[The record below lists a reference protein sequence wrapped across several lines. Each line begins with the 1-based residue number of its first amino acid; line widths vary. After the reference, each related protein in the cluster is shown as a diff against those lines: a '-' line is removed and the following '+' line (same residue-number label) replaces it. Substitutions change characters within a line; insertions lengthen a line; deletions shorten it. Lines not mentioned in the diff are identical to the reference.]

1 MTIKAVKEPA
11 GFQAREQRRHSMRT
25 REQYIEGLRKMRK
38 NLYYNGSRID
48 RDDELQQPAL
58 NVMGVTFDAV
68 RDPELKDLCTATS
81 HLTGQTINR
90 FCHIH
95 QNPDDL
101 HKKQNMTRALCRKVG
116 FCIQRCMGIDA
127 VNAVNAVSF
136 EADRSN
142 GGNTEYHKNFLKWL
156 EYFQTGD
163 LVGACAQT
171 DVKGERLKRP
181 IQQTDPDMYLHVVE
195 KKSDGIVV
203 RGCKLH
209 ISEASI
215 ADEIMVI
222 PTRALGPDE
231 KEYAVAFAIPADH
244 EGVKQVLS
252 IHNFRGRKYYKKGF
266 VGGYTDSYL
275 IFDNV
280 FVPWERVFLCGEND
294 HGGVCALLFALFH
307 RHSYSGCKPAIGDVL
322 TGMAS
327 LAARHNGIRK
337 TSHVREMLSEFIKI
351 TELGYAA
358 GYTASALGKPEVYIP
373 GMGSVP
379 YGPGSCIPNSSYA
392 NVGRC
397 LTGEA
402 VFKEQEMLCSI
413 AGGLP
418 ATFPNEG
425 DLTDPEL
432 KPLLEKYL
440 MRNPDVPIEDQIKFW
455 LLYIDYSCSGFAGPM
470 NYGNYHGGGSPIME
484 QIAITSQYN
493 IKLREYIV
501 NSIAGIEE
509 LKSGTLT
516 SL

>member
-1 MTIKAVKEPA
+1 
-11 GFQAREQRRHSMRT
+11 MRT
-25 REQYIEGLRKMRK
+25 KEQYIEGLRKLRR
-38 NLYYNGSRID
+38 NLYYNGTLID
-48 RDDELQQPAL
+48 RDDELQKPTL
-58 NVMGVTFDAV
+58 EVMGVTFDATQ
-68 RDPELKDLCTATS
+68 DPELKDLCTATS
-81 HLTGQTINR
+81 HLTGNTINR

-95 QNPDDL
+95 QNTEDL
-101 HKKQNMTRALCRKVG
+101 HKKQDMTRALCRKVG
-116 FCIQRCMGIDA
+116 FCIQRCMGIDSI
-127 VNAVNAVSF
+127 NAVNAASF
-136 EADRSN
+136 EADKLN

-156 EYFQTGD
+156 VNFQNND
-163 LVGACAQT
+163 LVGCCAQT
-171 DVKGERLKRP
+171 DIKGERLKRP
-181 IQQTDPDMYLHVVE
+181 IEQTDPDMYLHVVE

-203 RGCKLH
+203 NGCKLH

-231 KEYAVAFAIPADH
+231 KDYAVAFAVPADH

-252 IHNFRGRKYYKKGF
+252 IHNFRKRKHYHKGF
-266 VGGYTDSYL
+266 AGGYTDSYL

-280 FVPWERVFLCGEND
+280 FVPWDRVFLCGEND
-294 HGGVCALLFALFH
+294 HGGLCALLFALFH

-337 TSHVREMLSEFIKI
+337 TSHVREMLAEFISI

-358 GYTASALGKPEVYIP
+358 GYTASAMGKPEVYIP
-373 GMGSVP
+373 GLGPVP
-379 YGPGSCIPNSSYA
+379 YGPGSCIPHSIYA

-418 ATFPNEG
+418 ATFPNEA
-425 DLTDPEL
+425 DIENPEL

-440 MRNPDVPIEDQIKFW
+440 NRNPNASVEEQIKFW
-455 LLYIDYSCSGFAGPM
+455 LLYIDYSCSGFTGPM

-484 QIAITSQYN
+484 QIAITSQYD
-493 IKLREYIV
+493 IKTREHLV
-501 NSIAGIEE
+501 NYLAGVEE
-509 LKSGTLT
+509 LKPGTLT
-516 SL
+516 KI

>member
-1 MTIKAVKEPA
+1 MTIEAVKEPA

-379 YGPGSCIPNSSYA
+379 YGPGSCIPNSIYA

-455 LLYIDYSCSGFAGPM
+455 MLYIDYSCSGFAGPM

-493 IKLREYIV
+493 IKLRENIV

-509 LKSGTLT
+509 LKAGTLT

>member
-136 EADRSN
+136 EADRFN

-379 YGPGSCIPNSSYA
+379 YGPGSCIPNSIYA

-455 LLYIDYSCSGFAGPM
+455 MLYIDYSCSGFAGPM

-493 IKLREYIV
+493 IKLRENIV

-509 LKSGTLT
+509 LKAGTLT

>member
-1 MTIKAVKEPA
+1 
-11 GFQAREQRRHSMRT
+11 MR
-25 REQYIEGLRKMRK
+25 
-38 NLYYNGSRID
+38 
-48 RDDELQQPAL
+48 
-58 NVMGVTFDAV
+58 
-68 RDPELKDLCTATS
+68 
-81 HLTGQTINR
+81 
-90 FCHIH
+90 
-95 QNPDDL
+95 
-101 HKKQNMTRALCRKVG
+101 
-116 FCIQRCMGIDA
+116 
-127 VNAVNAVSF
+127 
-136 EADRSN
+136 
-142 GGNTEYHKNFLKWL
+142 
-156 EYFQTGD
+156 
-163 LVGACAQT
+163 
-171 DVKGERLKRP
+171 
-181 IQQTDPDMYLHVVE
+181 
-195 KKSDGIVV
+195 
-203 RGCKLH
+203 
-209 ISEASI
+209 
-215 ADEIMVI
+215 
-222 PTRALGPDE
+222 
-231 KEYAVAFAIPADH
+231 
-244 EGVKQVLS
+244 
-252 IHNFRGRKYYKKGF
+252 
-266 VGGYTDSYL
+266 
-275 IFDNV
+275 
-280 FVPWERVFLCGEND
+280 
-294 HGGVCALLFALFH
+294 LLFALFH

-379 YGPGSCIPNSSYA
+379 YGPGSCIPNSIYA

-455 LLYIDYSCSGFAGPM
+455 MLYIDYSCSGFAGPM

-493 IKLREYIV
+493 IKLRENIV

-509 LKSGTLT
+509 LKAGTLT